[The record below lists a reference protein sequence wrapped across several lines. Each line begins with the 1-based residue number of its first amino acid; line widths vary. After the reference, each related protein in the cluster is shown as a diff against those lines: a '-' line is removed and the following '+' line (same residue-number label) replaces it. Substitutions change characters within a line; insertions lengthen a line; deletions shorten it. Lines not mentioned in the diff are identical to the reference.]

1 MQKKIITL
9 AVASLVS
16 GATFAQ
22 SNVTLYGI
30 ADMSY
35 VYFGNANASGVDS
48 RGQIDSGQW
57 KTSRFGLKGSE
68 DLGNDLSAIFQ
79 MEFGLDMDVN
89 GGATKQ
95 RPSWVGLRRKS
106 LGELS
111 AGNFTTLEDQLL
123 VATSTMLEY
132 GTVASPKYVYIET
145 VGGSEARNMISNA
158 VHYYSPIWDGFQFK
172 AGAST
177 HASNSDDVSA
187 TGMTNNGNN
196 RVLAAALHYSKG
208 PLVAGATYEYNKYED
223 YSGRPSTTKLDSG
236 NTWNIAAAYD
246 FGVARVSGA
255 YGRISYAEN
264 GTFATGQ
271 RMDNRTQWQLG
282 VSAPITP
289 KDLISINYAHAN
301 ISYNDRK
308 PTWDDDSIGF
318 WGIGYQHSLSKR
330 TTLYA
335 ACGDI
340 SQDDDNKTKAR
351 LDSTTPTTANGG
363 FQSAFALGIRHNF

>member
-1 MQKKIITL
+1 MQKKII
-9 AVASLVS
+9 AVAVAGIAFST
-16 GATFAQ
+16 AFAQ
-22 SNVTLYGI
+22 SNVTIYGI

-35 VYFGNANASGVDS
+35 VNYSDANADGVGS
-48 RGQIDSGQW
+48 THQINSGQW

-79 MEFGLDMDVN
+79 MEFAMKMDVN
-89 GGATKQ
+89 NEPITQ
-95 RPSWVGLRRKS
+95 RPSWVGLRSKS
-106 LGELS
+106 LGEIR
-111 AGNFTTLEDQLL
+111 AGNHNTFEDDLL
-123 VATSTMLEY
+123 VAASTMFEY
-132 GTVASPKYVYIET
+132 NTVASPKYVYIET
-145 VGGSEARNMISNA
+145 AGSEARNTISNA
-158 VHYYSPIWDGFQFK
+158 LHYYSPNWDGFQIK
-172 AGAST
+172 LGAST

-187 TGMTNNGNN
+187 TGLTGATGNN
-196 RVLAAALHYSKG
+196 RVVAAALHYNKG

-236 NTWNIAAAYD
+236 NTWNLAAAYD

-255 YGRISYAEN
+255 YGRINYAEN
-264 GTFATGQ
+264 GTFAAGQ
-271 RMDNRTQWQLG
+271 RMDNRTQWQIG

-289 KDLISINYAHAN
+289 KDLISINYAHAK

-335 ACGDI
+335 AYGSI
-340 SQDDDNKTKAR
+340 SQDDDNHTKAR
-351 LDSTTPTTANGG
+351 LDSTSPTTANDG
-363 FQSAFALGIRHNF
+363 FQNAFAFGVRHNF